1 MLAVSS
7 DCLVSPETLV
17 WTGLD
22 WSGLDCTG
30 LHWSGL
36 VWTGLVWSELDCS
49 KLVWSGLDLDPEACR
64 VSLHQVTCSWWN
76 FPLGRRWFASLR
88 FTETSCI
95 ASSTFLLTDGTNA
108 TSFEFYVPQHRGL
121 KAVWATLALALRLHG
136 RMKAILQ
143 NTRSE
148 LRRLHP
154 CVLSLHKVESWRP
167 IPSNY
172 SKHYVSRSSS
182 PLFNLR
188 LEYLPSLSAAAA
200 RRIVFWWAIKG
211 SVLMDANSGRRSLLW
226 GFATM
231 RDAGRRRGAT
241 AEVF

>member
-1 MLAVSS
+1 MLAVTS
-7 DCLVSPETLV
+7 DCLVSPETLDWTGLG

-22 WSGLDCTG
+22 WA
-30 LHWSGL
+30 GL
-36 VWTGLVWSELDCS
+36 VWTELDWFKLDCS
-49 KLVWSGLDLDPEACR
+49 KLVWSGLDWDPEACR
-64 VSLHQVTCSWWN
+64 VSLHQMTCSWWN
-76 FPLGRRWFASLR
+76 FPLSRWWFASLC

-95 ASSTFLLTDGTNA
+95 ASSTFLLADGTNA
-108 TSFEFYVPQHRGL
+108 TSFEFYVLQRRGI

-148 LRRLHP
+148 LRRPHSRP

-172 SKHYVSRSSS
+172 SKHYVSRSSL